1 MKKELEYSLKNLSNA
16 LEKLEEG
23 LKKTKDQLDKDGV
36 IQRFEFTFE
45 LLWKTLKLF
54 LEYQGIEAKTPRSS
68 FKEAFKIGIIKD
80 EELALDM
87 LEDRNR
93 TSHVY
98 NKKIAGEIFNNIKNK
113 YTSQIISILEELKR
127 VNIN

>member
-16 LEKLEEG
+16 LVKLEEG

-45 LLWKTLKLF
+45 LLWKTIRIF
-54 LEYQGIEAKTPRSS
+54 LEYQGIEAKTPRSA
-68 FKEAFKIGIIKD
+68 FKEAFKLGIIKD
-80 EELALDM
+80 EELSLDM

-98 NKKIAGEIFNNIKNK
+98 NKKIAREIFNNIKKK
-113 YTSQIISILEELKR
+113 YTSQIRSILEELK
-127 VNIN
+127 NINKN